1 MIRILEIEGQEPLQ
15 GEKFSQMQYWQQYL
29 CLCLFAEPILWQP
42 PEQLL

>member
-1 MIRILEIEGQEPLQ
+1 MIRILEIEEQEPLQ
-15 GEKFSQMQYWQQYL
+15 GEKFSRMQYWQQ

>member
-1 MIRILEIEGQEPLQ
+1 MIQILEIEGQEPLQ
-15 GEKFSQMQYWQQYL
+15 GEKFSRMQYWQQYL